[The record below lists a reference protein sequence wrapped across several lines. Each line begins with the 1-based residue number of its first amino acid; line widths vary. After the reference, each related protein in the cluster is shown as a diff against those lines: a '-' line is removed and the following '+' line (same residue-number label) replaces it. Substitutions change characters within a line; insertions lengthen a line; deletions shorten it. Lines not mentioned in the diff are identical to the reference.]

1 MVHARHRAPTDER
14 LAILTNMLLLI
25 ASLNSS
31 QFVDILA
38 KPCRVEQTSCSF
50 IINFILINVKNK
62 KEHSTINI
70 KVRKVFDIDV
80 DVYVYMRYDAM
91 IAAIRELS

>member
-38 KPCRVEQTSCSF
+38 KPCSVEQTSCSF
-50 IINFILINVKNK
+50 IINFILIRVKNK
-62 KEHSTINI
+62 STGTQSNSDT
-70 KVRKVFDIDV
+70 KVRKVVDV
-80 DVYVYMRYDAM
+80 DVRCDS
-91 IAAIRELS
+91 RDQER